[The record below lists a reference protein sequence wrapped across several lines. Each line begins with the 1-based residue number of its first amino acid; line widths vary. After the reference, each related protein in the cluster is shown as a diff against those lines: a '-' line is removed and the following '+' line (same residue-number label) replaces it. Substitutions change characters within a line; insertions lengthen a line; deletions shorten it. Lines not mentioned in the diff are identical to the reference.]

1 MCVCVCVDGQTL
13 PVAFVAVSGDKEGPF
28 FEQRTSGNQTSYMNK
43 REAEAV
49 VDVINSFLAGGR
61 LSCKDIGE

>member
-1 MCVCVCVDGQTL
+1 
-13 PVAFVAVSGDKEGPF
+13 VAFVAVSGDKEGPF